1 MKPEAIHINH
11 IKESYAAMSSKE
23 DLLELLNYSKGIIYG
38 EKAKPFELKQLNYY
52 SYGNNNKYSA
62 FNILKKSGAERTIH
76 APVSGLKAIQKC
88 LNLILQT
95 IYEPHK
101 AATGFVPN
109 KSIVDNASVHKGS
122 IYVYNIDLKDFF
134 PSIDQARVWGRL
146 QKPPF
151 NLNKD
156 NNRMPLANIIAA
168 LSCYE
173 MEVERKNKQT
183 GEWEKA
189 VKNVLPQGAP
199 TSPTITNIICE
210 RLDIRLSG
218 VAKRFGL
225 RYSRY
230 ADDITFSSMH
240 NVFQKDAEFLKEIQ
254 RIITDQN
261 FIIKESKTRLQKQ
274 GYRQE
279 VTGLLVNDK
288 VNVQQRYIK
297 QLRMWLYLWEK
308 YGYEKATTYFSQQY
322 ISDKGHT
329 KKLPPVMQNVISGKL
344 EYLKMVKGAD
354 NTLYKKL
361 RYRFERLLSKNNQ
374 FDEILNTWEKE
385 GIEKAMELYYQPKI
399 KTQSDEIISNV
410 KTGISLQDDNN
421 TGIIETRPVVL
432 SKEVGE
438 VLIVSLNRSKE
449 IENCLH
455 VDVLF
460 GPNKTYGGRS
470 VAYDKHK
477 DLKVGKAQYTHVKF
491 SGVNRFNPNKPNE
504 NMTFKNINKA
514 STENNYVNSDGL
526 LINDLNR
533 FQLNDNS
540 LKSYVRSQDINEIT
554 IEGNLVKLFIG
565 NKEVKLQ
572 LTVAKN
578 RLSNLP
584 AVFNLVDE
592 EELSKWVIFNHPS
605 NKKTYLAYIGDLE
618 FKEI

>member
-1 MKPEAIHINH
+1 MKPETIHIIH
-11 IKESYAAMSSKE
+11 IKQSFESMKSKE
-23 DLLELLNYSKGIIYG
+23 DLLELLNYCKGLIYG
-38 EKAKPFELKQLNYY
+38 EKAKPFELRQLNFY
-52 SYGNNNKYSA
+52 SWGNKNKYIA
-62 FNILKKSGAERTIH
+62 FNIRKKSGAERTIH
-76 APVSGLKAIQKC
+76 APVNGLKAIQKC

-109 KSIVDNASVHKGS
+109 KSIVDNARIHTGS

-134 PSIDQARVWGRL
+134 PSIEQARIWGRL

-151 NLNKD
+151 NLSKD
-156 NNRMPLANIIAA
+156 NSRIQLANIIAA
-168 LSCYE
+168 LCCFE
-173 MEVERKNKQT
+173 MEVERKNEQT
-183 GEWEKA
+183 GEWEKV

-240 NVFQKDAEFLKEIQ
+240 NVFQKDGEFLKEME

-261 FIIKESKTRLQKQ
+261 FTIKESKTRLQKQ

-279 VTGLLVNDK
+279 VTGLLVNEK
-288 VNVQQRYIK
+288 VNVQQKYVK

-322 ISDKGHT
+322 IADKGHT
-329 KKLPPVMQNVISGKL
+329 KKLPPVMQNVIAGKL
-344 EYLKMVKGAD
+344 EYLRMVKGAD
-354 NTLYKKL
+354 NALYKKL
-361 RYRFERLLSKNNQ
+361 RYRLDKLRFKNNQ
-374 FDEILNTWEKE
+374 FDEILNIWEKE

-399 KTQSDEIISNV
+399 ETQSNEIISNV
-410 KTGISLQDDNN
+410 KTGILLLDDNN
-421 TGIIETRPVVL
+421 TGIFETRPVVL

-438 VLIVSLNRSKE
+438 VLIVGLNRSKE

-455 VDVLF
+455 VDILIDQNGTV
-460 GPNKTYGGRS
+460 GGCS

-477 DLKVGKAQYTHVKF
+477 DLKTGKAIYTYVKF
-491 SGVNRFNPNKPNE
+491 SGVNKFNPDKPNE
-504 NMTFKNINKA
+504 SITFKNITKLPL
-514 STENNYVNSDGL
+514 ENNIVSSDEL
-526 LINDLNR
+526 LINNLNR
-533 FQLNDNS
+533 FQMNDNS
-540 LKSYVRSQDINEIT
+540 LKSYVHSQDIKEIV
-554 IEGNLVKLFIG
+554 IEGNMIKLMG
-565 NKEVKLQ
+565 LNKEVKLK
-572 LTVAKN
+572 LSVAQK

-584 AVFNLVDE
+584 AKFNLEDE
-592 EELSKWVIFNHPS
+592 TELSKWVIFNHPT
-605 NKKTYLAYIGDLE
+605 NKKTYLAYIGDVE